1 MDKVITES
9 DAYKMYLQSGFE
21 ELMPFKMR
29 TGLDYLNYL
38 QSMGYE
44 VLLEDAVN
52 DQQELH

>member
-1 MDKVITES
+1 MNKVITES

-38 QSMGYE
+38 QDMGYE
-44 VLLEDAVN
+44 VLSEDMIN
-52 DQQELH
+52 DQQELY